1 MVNPS
6 LAKKTVKDILKGK
19 PVDSNIKYF
28 YIQAGAFSNEDNA
41 SYLINRISKIKF
53 RNSLNIKKLSKN
65 SLYLVTIGPYDT
77 EKIAEKALK
86 DIAQKIQLNSFII
99 SE

>member
-1 MVNPS
+1 
-6 LAKKTVKDILKGK
+6 
-19 PVDSNIKYF
+19 
-28 YIQAGAFSNEDNA
+28 
-41 SYLINRISKIKF
+41 
-53 RNSLNIKKLSKN
+53 
-65 SLYLVTIGPYDT
+65 LVTIGPYDT